1 MRETSSWE
9 FAKKTS
15 QYHFDTTVLD
25 SRWDQLQG
33 LGRFEGDWSQELAEV
48 LETAETEES
57 IDLSVGNEETA
68 SEVENTRAALVDFV
82 YNRLGKKLNKGE

>member
-1 MRETSSWE
+1 MRGTSSWE

-48 LETAETEES
+48 LETAEPT
-57 IDLSVGNEETA
+57 TWR
-68 SEVENTRAALVDFV
+68 TRLKSLLLV
-82 YNRLGKKLNKGE
+82 L